1 MTISDFFSF
10 FSAAVAIGTAIMI
23 THGFWSLRETQAQ
36 QDALV
41 ERRLNDMELAHNQEI
56 IVLKLEIAELY
67 KKHNALPCA
76 QTNDAASEIADMVK
90 EVLEEKMPIMKN
102 VHAFMVNIRDTERI
116 KAIVPNLPIDILEAL
131 LEKTEVEQIYETAA
145 VVAAELKTRKTQKS
159 AK

>member
-1 MTISDFFSF
+1 
-10 FSAAVAIGTAIMI
+10 
-23 THGFWSLRETQAQ
+23 
-36 QDALV
+36 
-41 ERRLNDMELAHNQEI
+41 MEVAHNQEI

-76 QTNDAASEIADMVK
+76 RTSDAASEVAEMVK

-102 VHAFMVNIRDTERI
+102 VHAFMVNIKDTERI

-145 VVAAELKTRKTQKS
+145 VVAAEIKSRDTQKT
-159 AK
+159 AQ